1 MKKLTL
7 LIIAI
12 FCLVVSGYSEAE
24 TTRKDFD
31 EFCANHIGLWTGEVA
46 SIIGESRVGK
56 KGESETYYWESKL
69 TNGGKL
75 LTNKSVGPKG
85 SSTLV
90 SYYDIVSK
98 KICTTG
104 VSSSGLVNQHKIH
117 REGDK
122 WIRLTHQTSPDGTI
136 REFMSTVTFSK
147 NENAIIVVINLMKDK
162 SIVSTQTN
170 VWHRVEK

>member
-56 KGESETYYWESKL
+56 KGESET
-69 TNGGKL
+69 
-75 LTNKSVGPKG
+75 
-85 SSTLV
+85 
-90 SYYDIVSK
+90 
-98 KICTTG
+98 
-104 VSSSGLVNQHKIH
+104 
-117 REGDK
+117 
-122 WIRLTHQTSPDGTI
+122 
-136 REFMSTVTFSK
+136 
-147 NENAIIVVINLMKDK
+147 
-162 SIVSTQTN
+162 
-170 VWHRVEK
+170 